1 MRKPQSFVPEV
12 VMPYSPTRSLQGTV
26 VAITGASAGI
36 GASAAY
42 TLADAGARVAVS
54 ARREDRLTKMVSDLG
69 EDKVVPVV
77 GDVRDPQLNDALV
90 QAAVEKWGRL
100 DTMVANA
107 GIGAYGGILDLDDAT
122 LTEMVETNYLGTVW
136 SARSA
141 VRQFRSQGDGG
152 DLVIVSSVA
161 GFRGGADEA
170 VYAGT
175 KHAQVGLGGSLDRE
189 LRAEGIRVSLI
200 CPAGTATEFA
210 IGAGRTEG
218 SPELDAYLRPD
229 DVAHAIR
236 VVLEQPRSVRTT
248 VWQMWSTQ
256 QQS

>member
-1 MRKPQSFVPEV
+1 MS
-12 VMPYSPTRSLQGTV
+12 YSPTRSLQGAV

-36 GASAAY
+36 GAASARA
-42 TLADAGARVAVS
+42 LVAAGARVALS
-54 ARREDRLTKMVSDLG
+54 ARREDRLTGLVDELG
-69 EDKVVPVV
+69 KDAVVAVAGDV
-77 GDVRDPQLNDALV
+77 GDPGHNDALV
-90 QAAVEKWGRL
+90 AAAVERWGRL

-107 GIGAYGGILDLDDAT
+107 GIGAYGGILDLDDAL
-122 LTEMVETNYLGTVW
+122 LTEMVRTNYLGTVF

-141 VRQFRSQGDGG
+141 VRRFREQGDGG
-152 DLVIVSSVA
+152 DIIVVSSVA

-175 KHAQVGLGGSLDRE
+175 KHAQVGLAGSLDRE
-189 LRAEGIRVSLI
+189 LRAEGIRVTLI

-218 SPELDAYLRPD
+218 SAELDAYLRAE
-229 DVAHAIR
+229 DVAHAVR
-236 VVLEQPRSVRTT
+236 VVLEQPRSVRST
-248 VWQMWSTQ
+248 VWQMWSMH

>member
-1 MRKPQSFVPEV
+1 
-12 VMPYSPTRSLQGTV
+12 MPYSPTRSLDGTV
-26 VAITGASAGI
+26 VAITGTSAGI
-36 GASAAY
+36 GAATAY
-42 TLADAGARVAVS
+42 DLVAAGARVAVS
-54 ARREDRLTKMVSDLG
+54 ARREDRLAKLVGDLG
-69 EDKVVPVV
+69 QDRVVPVA
-77 GDVRDPQLNDALV
+77 GDVRDPELNDRLV
-90 QAAVEKWGRL
+90 AAAVQRWGRL

-136 SARSA
+136 SVRSA
-141 VRQFRSQGDGG
+141 VQQFRAQGDGG
-152 DLVIVSSVA
+152 DLIIVSSVA

-175 KHAQVGLGGSLDRE
+175 KHAQVGLAGSLDRE
-189 LRAEGIRVSLI
+189 LRAEGTRVTLI

-218 SPELDAYLRPD
+218 SPELDEYLRPN
-229 DVAHAIR
+229 DVAHAVR

-248 VWQMWSTQ
+248 VWQMWSMQ